1 MQLRRIKL
9 AGFKSFVD
17 PTTFHLPS
25 RLVGI
30 VGPNGCGKSNFIDA
44 VRWVMG
50 ESSAKTLRGE
60 SMADVIFNGSTVRK
74 PVGQASVELVFD
86 NSDGR
91 IGGNYARYAEIS
103 VRRQVSRD
111 GQSVYSLNGTRCRRK
126 DITDVFLGT
135 GFGPRSYSIIEQ
147 GMISRLVEA
156 RPEDLRNFLE
166 EAAGI
171 SKYKERRKETESRL
185 NETRENLN
193 RLEDIRTELRQQ
205 LSRLARQAEAASRY
219 QELKTEERTTRGQL
233 LALRWRTL
241 DQQRQGQEQSIQ
253 ASAVAL
259 EGQLATLRHT
269 EAELEEARETARAV
283 QDAFA
288 EVQGEVYAAGA
299 EVARVEQALQ
309 HARDGRKR
317 QAAELERARTAL
329 AQAVAHRGADQE
341 EAQRLVAGLA
351 DQEEALAAAEELA
364 AITAEDLAVAE
375 GAWTTW
381 QARWE
386 DLNRTAQGPAQT
398 AQVERTRLTH
408 LEQQQDQ
415 LTRRRERLEQEAA
428 SLDPAPL
435 EAEVERLEEALEAHD
450 AHQED
455 LTEALTTA
463 NQAIGTQRDANHH
476 LASQLDRARS
486 HLQHLRGRLTS
497 LETLQQAALGKGKGA
512 VAGWLERHDLLRT
525 PRLAEGLEVAH
536 GWERAV
542 EVVLGPHLE
551 AVCVPN
557 LPATALVAVKLEK
570 GMLGLWSTSPSQQ
583 SSPSSCNPLPEKAS
597 STTAGPRLTDQVRAP
612 WPMTE
617 LLSGI
622 YTAPDLSAAL
632 TLRDTLALGES
643 VVTPD
648 GLWLGRDWLRVV
660 RDSDGH
666 AGMLAREQDIRHLR
680 TELEAA
686 EDQVE
691 AQATA
696 LEEGRIRLA
705 DLERGRER
713 AAAASHEAARTHAD
727 LRARLSTQH
736 ARLEQVQA
744 RVVRLRGEL
753 TEVVD
758 QVQEAVA
765 QSEEVRHRLHE
776 ALEQVD
782 AFAEQRNILTQERD
796 ERRITVE
803 RTRAAATNARDQ
815 AHRLALEVRTVG
827 TRLDATRASL
837 LRIDA
842 RVTELT
848 AQVEALAETLAG
860 AEAPIDAFEAELR
873 GRLTVRLEVEGQLNR
888 ARRRVEDA
896 DHRLRKLE
904 RGRTE
909 GERIVEEL
917 RTELTAARVAH
928 QEVVVR
934 AQGVEEQATEAEV
947 SLPDILTTLP
957 AQAEEAPWQER
968 LDTLARQ
975 IQRLGAINLAAIE
988 EHKAASERSQ
998 YLEAQHTDLSA
1009 AVETLENAIR
1019 RIDRETRQRF
1029 QETFDQVNEGLK
1041 VTFPRLFGGGHAY
1054 LELTGENLLETGVTI
1069 MARPPGKRNS
1079 TIHLLSGGEKALTAV
1094 ALVFSIFQLNPSP
1107 VCLLDEVDAPLD
1119 EANVGRFCRMV
1130 QEMSEKVQFIFIT
1143 HNKATMEMA
1152 EHLTGVTMQEP
1163 GVSRL
1168 VTVDVAEA
1176 VQLVGA

>member
-60 SMADVIFNGSTVRK
+60 SMADVIFNGSSVRK
-74 PVGQASVELVFD
+74 PVGQASVDLVFD

-91 IGGNYARYAEIS
+91 IGGAYANYAEIA

-185 NETRENLN
+185 KETSENLS

-205 LSRLARQAEAASRY
+205 LSRLARQAEAALRY
-219 QELKTEERTTRGQL
+219 QELKTEERTIRGQL

-241 DQQRQGQEQSIQ
+241 DQQRQKQEQAIQ
-253 ASAVAL
+253 TSATAL
-259 EGQLATLRHT
+259 EGRLAALRHT
-269 EAELEEARETARAV
+269 EAELEEARETARAT
-283 QDAFA
+283 QDTFA

-329 AQAVAHRGADQE
+329 AQAHAHREADREETQRLATGLSDQE
-341 EAQRLVAGLA
+341 V
-351 DQEEALAAAEELA
+351 ALAAAEELA
-364 AITAEDLAVAE
+364 TITAEDLAVAE
-375 GAWTTW
+375 EARTTW

-386 DLNRTAQGPAQT
+386 DLNRAAQGPAQT
-398 AQVERTRLTH
+398 AQVERTRLTY

-415 LTRRRERLEQEAA
+415 LTRRQERLEQEAA
-428 SLDPAPL
+428 TLDPIPL
-435 EAEVERLEEALEAHD
+435 EAEVERLEETLEVHD
-450 AHQED
+450 AHQET
-455 LTEALTTA
+455 LTEALATA
-463 NQAIGTQRDANHH
+463 NYAIGTQRDANHH
-476 LASQLDRARS
+476 LSSQLDRVRN

-497 LETLQQAALGKGKGA
+497 LETLQQAALGKGKGKGA
-512 VAGWLERHDLLRT
+512 LASWLERYGLLKT

-542 EVVLGPHLE
+542 EVVLGHHLE
-551 AVCVPN
+551 AVCVSD
-557 LPATALVAVKLEK
+557 LPAMATVAVNLEK
-570 GMLGLWSTSPSQQ
+570 GVLELWST
-583 SSPSSCNPLPEKAS
+583 PLSEKDATA
-597 STTAGPRLTDQVRAP
+597 TTAPIPNVVKGSRLADQVCAL

-622 YTAPDLSAAL
+622 HTAPDLSAAL
-632 TLRDTLALGES
+632 ALCETLALGES
-643 VVTPD
+643 VVTSD

-680 TELEAA
+680 IELEAA
-686 EDQVE
+686 ENQVE
-691 AQATA
+691 TQATA
-696 LEEGRIRLA
+696 LEEGRNRLA
-705 DLERGRER
+705 DLERERER
-713 AAAASHEAARTHAD
+713 NVATSREAARTHAD
-727 LRARLSTQH
+727 LRTRLGSHQS
-736 ARLEQVQA
+736 RLEQVQVRA
-744 RVVRLRGEL
+744 ARLRGEL
-753 TEVVD
+753 TEVAEQARQITD
-758 QVQEAVA
+758 

-782 AFAEQRNILTQERD
+782 ALAEQREDLAEERD
-796 ERRITVE
+796 ERRVAVE
-803 RTRAAATNARDQ
+803 RTRTAATTARDQ

-827 TRLDATRASL
+827 TRLEATRASL
-837 LRIDA
+837 LRIEA
-842 RVTELT
+842 RVTELMV
-848 AQVEALAETLAG
+848 QVETLTETLTET
-860 AEAPIDAFEAELR
+860 EAPIDTFEADLKA
-873 GRLTVRLEVEGQLNR
+873 RLTARLEVEGQLNR

-896 DHRLRKLE
+896 DHRLREFE

-909 GERIVEEL
+909 GERVVEDL
-917 RTELTAARVAH
+917 RTELTSARVAH

-934 AQGVEEQATEAEV
+934 AQGIEEQATEAEA
-947 SLPDILTTLP
+947 SLPEIIATLP
-957 AQAEEAPWQER
+957 TQAEEAPWQER
-968 LDTLARQ
+968 LDVLARQ

-988 EHKAASERSQ
+988 EHQTASERSQ
-998 YLEAQHTDLSA
+998 YLEAQHTDLSS

-1041 VTFPRLFGGGHAY
+1041 VTFPRLFGGGNAY

-1130 QEMSEKVQFIFIT
+1130 KEMSEKVQFIFIT

-1152 EHLTGVTMQEP
+1152 DHLTGVTMQEP

-1176 VQLVGA
+1176 VQLVGG